1 MSLAQPYGS
10 AGRLR
15 CDRFPLASKYS
26 EEWQTQFFFGPN
38 SLWLAEFA
46 IEACPIRP
54 GARVLDLGCGA
65 GLTSVFLAKEFGATV
80 YALDQVLDSAR
91 LRRLARSCGVAGQ
104 VIPVEADARRL
115 PFAAGSFDVVLALSS
130 YSLFGADEH
139 YLPYLAGYL
148 TVGGRI
154 ALVQP
159 GHVEPDDED
168 GARRH
173 FLIWYG
179 KLIEEHPLGW
189 WLRMWRGCPEVT
201 VEVADHLPDGWR
213 YWLTWDQLW
222 LETGDF
228 GSTVDTWTKAFVGDT
243 GKIAIP
249 GLTAPDVPHALREV
263 VALETNSLR
272 RDAGR
277 TFAINRLVARRN
289 PVGEGQACG

>member
-1 MSLAQPYGS
+1 MSPVHPYGS

-15 CDRFPLASKYS
+15 FDRFPLASKYS

-46 IEACPIRP
+46 AEACPIQP

-65 GLTSVFLAKEFGATV
+65 GLTSVFVAKEFGATV
-80 YALDQVLDSAR
+80 FALDEVLDAAR

-104 VIPVEADARRL
+104 VVPVQADAREL
-115 PFAAGSFDVVLALSS
+115 PFKAGSFDVVLALSS
-130 YSLFGADEH
+130 YSLFGADDH
-139 YLPYLAGYL
+139 YLPYVARYL

-159 GHVEPDDED
+159 GHVETDDD
-168 GARRH
+168 DDVPRR
-173 FLIWYG
+173 FSVWYG
-179 KLIEEHPLGW
+179 RLIEEHPLGW
-189 WLRMWRGCPEVT
+189 WLRMWRGCPAVT
-201 VEVADHLPDGWR
+201 VEVADRLPDGWR
-213 YWLTWDQLW
+213 YWLAWDQLW

-228 GSTVDTWTKAFVGDT
+228 HSTVDTWTKAFVDGT
-243 GKIAIP
+243 GKISIP
-249 GLTAPDVPHALREV
+249 GFTAPDVPHALREA

-277 TFAINRLVARRN
+277 TLAINRLVARRN
-289 PVGEGQACG
+289 QCP